1 MMDFAARAVLDEA
14 MDDPALDEAVYRRC
28 LADLAQ
34 VNRLTFTHLS
44 TLRWLQRATKSW
56 PLGTRISVLD
66 VAYGQGDLLRMVAA
80 WAARRGFVADLSG
93 IDLNPRAAAV
103 ARAGMAAG
111 QKIDYRTGD
120 VFAAVLPQRPD
131 FIVTSQFTHHLT
143 GADILRLL
151 AWMEAQ
157 ARCGWHVAD
166 LHRHKAAYHLFP
178 LLARLMRWHPIVRRD
193 GQISIAR
200 SFTRADWERLL
211 AAANLR
217 AEIHWHWLFRYT
229 VSRLK

>member
-1 MMDFAARAVLDEA
+1 MEFAARAMLAEA

-28 LADLAQ
+28 LADLAK
-34 VNRLTFTHLS
+34 VNRVTFTHQP
-44 TLRWLQRATKSW
+44 TLGWLERATKSW
-56 PLGTRISVLD
+56 PPGARITVLD
-66 VAYGQGDLLRMVAA
+66 VGYGQGDLLRAVAA
-80 WAARRGFVADLSG
+80 WAARRGFVADLAG

-103 ARAGMAAG
+103 ARAGAADP
-111 QKIDYRTGD
+111 KIDYRTGD
-120 VFAAVLPQRPD
+120 VFAAALPQRPD

-143 GADILRLL
+143 EADILRLL
-151 AWMEAQ
+151 GWMEAQ

-178 LLARLMRWHPIVRRD
+178 LLARAMRWHPIVRRD

-200 SFTRADWERLL
+200 SFIRADWERLL
-211 AAANLR
+211 AAADLR
-217 AEIHWHWLFRYT
+217 AEIHWHLLFRYT